1 MNVYTFRPHS
11 RRFIALCEAGE
22 FGQAAELLDR
32 HDYVVSDRNYSGET
46 PLHWLAVE
54 GDIDGVRLLLAR
66 GADANTADHHG
77 DTVLSDACSL
87 ALVQIAELLLRHR
100 ADPRWTHRHN
110 KETALHAAAR
120 CSTPDPRIV
129 DVMHDAGADLN
140 ARTHLDETPLDACVL
155 TNNTTIAR
163 RLLER
168 GADVNLGGE
177 CFGPPLHHAASDDK
191 LAMIDLLIDCGASI
205 ELLSGEDE
213 TPLMAAIRYRHWAAA
228 GRLLA
233 RGANP
238 ETRNSAGKVAADF
251 VTFPEDHE
259 VWQSMLRASIP
270 PSPV

>member
-1 MNVYTFRPHS
+1 MNIYTFRPHA
-11 RRFIALCEAGE
+11 RHFIDLCQAGE

-32 HDYVVSDRNYSGET
+32 QLAIVSDRNVSGET
-46 PLHWLAVE
+46 PLHWLANE
-54 GDIDGVRLLLAR
+54 GNIAGVRLLLAR

-77 DTVLSDACSL
+77 DAVLSDMCAL
-87 ALVQIAELLLRHR
+87 ALVEIAEELLRHG
-100 ADPRWTHRHN
+100 ANPRWRHRHN
-110 KETALHAAAR
+110 EETVLHAAAR
-120 CSTPDPRIV
+120 CPTPDPRIV

-140 ARTHLDETPLDACVL
+140 ALTHLDETPLDACVL

-168 GADVNLGGE
+168 GADVNLGHE
-177 CFGPPLHHAASDDK
+177 CFGPPLHHAAGDDK
-191 LAMIDLLIDCGASI
+191 LAMIDLLIDFGASI

-213 TPLMAAIRYRHWAAA
+213 TPLMAAARYRQWAAA

-238 ETRNSAGKVAADF
+238 ETRNRAGKVAADF
-251 VTFPEDHE
+251 VILPEDLE
-259 VWQSMLRASIP
+259 VWQSLLRASSP